1 MAWVLLGIAGLC
13 EIGFTTA
20 MKYADGFTRLWP
32 TLLFAVLYIASAWF
46 LAQAVKTLPLGT
58 AYAVWTG
65 IGAVGTALIGIA
77 LFGDPATLPRL
88 FFLTLIVVG
97 IVGLKLVSN

>member
-1 MAWVLLGIAGLC
+1 MGWIFLAIAGVC

-20 MKYADGFTRLWP
+20 LKFADGFTRLVP
-32 TLLFAVLYIASAWF
+32 SLVFAVLYLASAWF
-46 LAQAVKTLPLGT
+46 LSQAVKTIPLGT

-65 IGAVGTALIGIA
+65 IGAIGTAIIGIA
-77 LFGDPATLPRL
+77 LFGDPATAARL
-88 FFLTLIVVG
+88 FFLALIVAG